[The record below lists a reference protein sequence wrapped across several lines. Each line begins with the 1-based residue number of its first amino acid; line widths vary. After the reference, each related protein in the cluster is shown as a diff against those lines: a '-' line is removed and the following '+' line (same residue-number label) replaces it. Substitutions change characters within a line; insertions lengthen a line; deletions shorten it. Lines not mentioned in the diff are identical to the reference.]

1 MKENILYAEIIL
13 VSKVVELNVIDM
25 MSSLRVKM

>member
-1 MKENILYAEIIL
+1 MKENILSADIIL

-25 MSSLRVKM
+25 ISSLRVKM